1 MSTISNFTEIRP
13 VVAKLVHAERGTDRP
28 ADGHD
33 KVIDSLREHAKA
45 LNMHFFF
52 SWYRASLKYRVSK

>member
-1 MSTISNFTEIRP
+1 MSSVSNFTEIRP
-13 VVAKLVHAERGTDRP
+13 LVAALVHSERGMDRP

-45 LNMHFFF
+45 LIMP
-52 SWYRASLKYRVSK
+52 